1 MAFGTGLD
9 HPERVMP
16 PEGRQETVELV
27 QIDNGEDND
36 DTGRFKDD

>member
-1 MAFGTGLD
+1 
-9 HPERVMP
+9 MP

-27 QIDNGEDND
+27 QIDHGEDND